1 MNADMHVLPIYA
13 KYDLISRGG
22 QRLYH
27 CDTSAGMS
35 TNFSTGPVTRH
46 RQHELAAGQA
56 VGGASPPRPC
66 EVRVAAARLPVRNV
80 CCRVSLVRMPTAVTA
95 CSRMAVLP
103 AVERRAVERLTA
115 RRVLRRSL

>member
-1 MNADMHVLPIYA
+1 MTRPM
-13 KYDLISRGG
+13 
-22 QRLYH
+22 
-27 CDTSAGMS
+27 
-35 TNFSTGPVTRH
+35 TRH
-46 RQHELAAGQA
+46 GQHERAAGQT
-56 VGGASPPRPC
+56 VGGASPARPC
-66 EVRVAAARLPVRNV
+66 VARVAAARLPVRNM